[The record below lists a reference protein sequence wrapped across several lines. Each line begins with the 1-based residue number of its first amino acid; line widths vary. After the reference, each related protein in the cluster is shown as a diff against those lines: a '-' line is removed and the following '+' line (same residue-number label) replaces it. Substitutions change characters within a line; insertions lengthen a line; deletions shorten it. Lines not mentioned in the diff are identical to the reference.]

1 MFYVLSSFQLSTE
14 QALTEL
20 LLLQYGEGVYNCTAT
35 HTNGSIQTVLYIIEI
50 LYSTQDPVIGIQAN
64 SDSWHTIQLDWQ
76 THVETRPVSSYS
88 LDLCPSYL
96 ASSEVC
102 TKEVRNVEL
111 SEITSVLDADRLQ
124 FNHTLTITGLLPYH
138 Q

>member
-1 MFYVLSSFQLSTE
+1 MFYVLLSFQLSTD

-20 LLLQYGEGVYNCTAT
+20 LLLQYGEGVYSCTAT
-35 HTNGSIQTVLYIIEI
+35 YANGTIRTVLYNIEI
-50 LYSTQDPVIGIQAN
+50 IYSIRDPIIGIQAN
-64 SDSWHTIQLDWQ
+64 GDSWHTIQLDWQ
-76 THVETRPVSSYS
+76 THIETEPISSYS
-88 LDLCPSYL
+88 LELCPRYL
-96 ASSEVC
+96 AGSEVC

-111 SEITSVLDADRLQ
+111 SEITSVLDSDGLQ